1 MSQLSTQVGQM
12 SSPAQQLGKHQQEQQ
27 EQEQSPQQQLSEN
40 DPRRRRRVCLFGL
53 SADPP
58 TGVGGHYSIVQALCT
73 LRRQVLPR
81 GTNGTRDREAAT
93 HEFQSTEVA
102 PNSLVHAS
110 VDGESESDDVFPLA
124 PYMFDEV
131 WVLPV
136 YRHTFQ
142 VRCYHRAL
150 AFLRLASRSLVDM
163 ACNHLVLSS
172 VLS

>member
-1 MSQLSTQVGQM
+1 MSQLSTLVDGPK
-12 SSPAQQLGKHQQEQQ
+12 SSPAQQLGKHQQEHQQ
-27 EQEQSPQQQLSEN
+27 QYPQQQLPEN

-73 LRRQVLPR
+73 LRRQDERPR
-81 GTNGTRDREAAT
+81 GTKGTRDHEAAA

-102 PNSLVHAS
+102 PDSSVHAS
-110 VDGESESDDVFPLA
+110 TDGECKPEPDDVPPF
-124 PYMFDEV
+124 MFDEV

-142 VRCYHRAL
+142 VRCDHRAL
-150 AFLRLASRSLVDM
+150 AFLRLPSRSLVDM

>member
-1 MSQLSTQVGQM
+1 MSQLSTLDGQK
-12 SSPAQQLGKHQQEQQ
+12 SSPAQQLDQNQQEQQ
-27 EQEQSPQQQLSEN
+27 QQQEQSPQQQLPEN

-81 GTNGTRDREAAT
+81 GTNGTRHREVAA

-102 PNSLVHAS
+102 PDSSVHAS
-110 VDGESESDDVFPLA
+110 TDVPPLA

-142 VRCYHRAL
+142 VRCVRRAL
-150 AFLRLASRSLVDM
+150 AVLRLASRSLVDRT
-163 ACNHLVLSS
+163 CNLWVLSS